1 MKAVRSSAK
10 LMFARRRKLL
20 VCLFLFCLQDAFGA
34 APPMP
39 PFKYDRPDCLVHRLG
54 TGREDGLTERNY
66 QQVVASAPAIMID
79 IATRVGCYV
88 VELRGGGPNLN
99 VSFDNLL
106 TGEIFLPSCWNQ
118 RNYWIFLCLFLSK
131 YGKRFRLGQPESQGK
146 GFGPLDGQSK
156 RNATCPKCH
165 I

>member
-20 VCLFLFCLQDAFGA
+20 CLFLFCLQDAIGVGHSFASG
-34 APPMP
+34 APPRP

-66 QQVVASAPAIMID
+66 QQVVASAPAIMLD

-106 TGEIFLPSCWNQ
+106 TGEMFLPS
-118 RNYWIFLCLFLSK
+118 
-131 YGKRFRLGQPESQGK
+131 
-146 GFGPLDGQSK
+146 
-156 RNATCPKCH
+156 
-165 I
+165 